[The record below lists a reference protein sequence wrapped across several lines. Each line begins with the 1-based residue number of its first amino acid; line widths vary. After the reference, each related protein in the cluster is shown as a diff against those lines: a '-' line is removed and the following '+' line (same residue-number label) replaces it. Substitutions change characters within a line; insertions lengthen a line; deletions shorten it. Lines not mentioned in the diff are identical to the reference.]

1 MYIMD
6 VRFSKN
12 SLGKLFKMILEK
24 TSTGGERLVYRRVGY
39 INISTLFIVMDTWL
53 RTRSVGQGR

>member
-1 MYIMD
+1 MSLGRVMYIMD

-39 INISTLFIVMDTWL
+39 INISTLFIVMDT
-53 RTRSVGQGR
+53 

>member
-12 SLGKLFKMILEK
+12 SLGNLCKMILEK

-39 INISTLFIVMDTWL
+39 INIRTLFIVMDT
-53 RTRSVGQGR
+53 